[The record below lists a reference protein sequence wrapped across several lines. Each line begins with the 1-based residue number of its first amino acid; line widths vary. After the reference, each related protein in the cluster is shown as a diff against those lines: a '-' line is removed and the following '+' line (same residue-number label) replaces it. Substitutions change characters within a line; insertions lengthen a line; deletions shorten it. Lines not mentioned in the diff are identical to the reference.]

1 MEKKFSWKVFVQYA
15 LDNFEYNTFNDFVLE
30 MRDSLEW
37 VAECDGRT
45 ESDILGNTDYA
56 MFDGWF
62 E

>member
-15 LDNFEYNTFNDFVLE
+15 LDNFDYNSFEEFVTD
-30 MRDSLEW
+30 MYDADW
-37 VAECDGRT
+37 VGECDGRT
-45 ESDILGNTDYA
+45 EDDILGNTSYV